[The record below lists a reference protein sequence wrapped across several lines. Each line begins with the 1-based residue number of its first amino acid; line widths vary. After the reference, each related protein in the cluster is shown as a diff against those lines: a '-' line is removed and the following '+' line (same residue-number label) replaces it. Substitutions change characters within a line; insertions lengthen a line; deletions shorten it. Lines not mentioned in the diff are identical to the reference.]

1 MTLPGKRRNVAFA
14 FMVDPQEGLSYA
26 HMVELAQAA
35 EHAGFDAFVRSDHW
49 LSLQGDWSAR
59 ATDAWT
65 SLGGLA
71 RETARIRLGTM
82 VSPVPF
88 RLPIALAK
96 AVTTVDEMSGGRAE
110 LGIGAGWFEPEHER
124 FGIPYP
130 PLGQRFEML
139 EEQLQILVGL
149 WTAPSFTF
157 EGHHYRLSDAV
168 CEPKPLQRPHPPIV
182 VGGYGK
188 PRLVRL
194 AASYADELN
203 LDNPTPESCVEIY
216 GRLDAAC
223 RTVGRE
229 PRTVRHSAMLAW
241 DGPIASA
248 PPREQRRILGRY
260 ADAGV
265 ERIVLDGWPG
275 PASPES
281 IALLGREVLPA
292 FA

>member
-1 MTLPGKRRNVAFA
+1 MSLPDVHPRMRFV
-14 FMVDPQEGLSYA
+14 FMVDPQEGLTYA
-26 HMVELAQAA
+26 RMVELAQAA
-35 EHAGFDAFVRSDHW
+35 EQAGFDAFVRSDHW
-49 LSLQGDWSAR
+49 LSLQGNWSAG

-65 SLGGLA
+65 TLGGLA

-82 VSPVPF
+82 VSPITF
-88 RLPIALAK
+88 RLPVALAK
-96 AVTTVDEMSGGRAE
+96 AVATVDEMSGGRVE
-110 LGIGAGWFEPEHER
+110 LGIGAGWYAPEHER

-130 PLGQRFEML
+130 PMAERFEML

-149 WTAPSFTF
+149 WTEPSLTF
-157 EGHHYRLSDAV
+157 EGRHYRLIGAV

-203 LDNPTPESCVEIY
+203 LDNPTPESCVEVH

-223 RTVGRE
+223 RAAGREPGTVGR
-229 PRTVRHSAMLAW
+229 SAMLAW
-241 DGPIASA
+241 DGPIATA
-248 PPREQRRILGRY
+248 ATGDQRELLGRY
-260 ADAGV
+260 AAAGV
-265 ERIVLDGWPG
+265 ERVVLDGWPG
-275 PASPES
+275 PATPES

-292 FA
+292 FE

>member
-1 MTLPGKRRNVAFA
+1 MRFA

-26 HMVELAQAA
+26 RMVELAQAA

-49 LSLQGDWSAR
+49 LSLQGNWSAG

-65 SLGGLA
+65 TLGGLA

-82 VSPVPF
+82 VSPVTF
-88 RLPIALAK
+88 RLPVALAK
-96 AVTTVDEMSGGRAE
+96 AVTTVDEMSGGRVE
-110 LGIGAGWFEPEHER
+110 LGIGAGWYDPEHER

-130 PLGQRFEML
+130 PMAQRFDML
-139 EEQLQILVGL
+139 EEQLRILVGL
-149 WTAPSFTF
+149 WTEPSFTF
-157 EGHHYRLSDAV
+157 EGRHYRLNGAV

-188 PRLVRL
+188 PRIVHL

-203 LDNPTPESCVEIY
+203 LDNPTPESCAEIY
-216 GRLDAAC
+216 GRLEEAC
-223 RTVGRE
+223 RAAGRE
-229 PRTVRHSAMLAW
+229 PGAVRRSAMLTW
-241 DGPIASA
+241 DGPIATA
-248 PPREQRRILGRY
+248 APREQREFLGRY
-260 ADAGV
+260 AAAGV

-275 PASPES
+275 PAGPES

-292 FA
+292 FD